1 MTLLI
6 ATLVSIYSLM
16 VVGAYVTIGGY
27 GGGCGTELPRD
38 WPFCHGQ
45 LIPNFD
51 WPTAVEYSHRLL
63 TVLTTVLLFV
73 TTFAVSRMRPRV
85 RSILASM
92 EVASVLL
99 VAQIVLGGVVVGSNL
114 DAVISTLHLANSMT
128 IFGLVVAATVL
139 MWQQRL

>member
-1 MTLLI
+1 
-6 ATLVSIYSLM
+6 M

-45 LIPNFD
+45 LIPIFD

-63 TVLTTVLLFV
+63 TVLTTVLLFS
-73 TTFAVSRMRPRV
+73 TTFYVSRMKPRV
-85 RSILASM
+85 GSVLVSM
-92 EVASVLL
+92 ELASVLL
-99 VAQIVLGGVVVGSNL
+99 VVQIVLGGLVVGSAL
-114 DAVISTLHLANSMT
+114 DAVLSTLHLANSMI

-139 MWQQRL
+139 MRHQRL